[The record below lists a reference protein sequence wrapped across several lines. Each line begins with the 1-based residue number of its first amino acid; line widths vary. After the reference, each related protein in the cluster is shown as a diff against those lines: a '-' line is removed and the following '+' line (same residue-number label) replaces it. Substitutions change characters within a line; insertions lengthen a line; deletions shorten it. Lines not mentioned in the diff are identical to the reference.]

1 MPPGLASGVEALL
14 RLLEGGGDP
23 DAIFFAGDVLAIGAI
38 LECARRGWQVP
49 DKVAIAA
56 FDNIDLLGHLVPPVT
71 TLRLPRLEIGRRSAE
86 VLLDRIQGRATGAVS
101 VDLRFEIIHRAST

>member
-1 MPPGLASGVEALL
+1 
-14 RLLEGGGDP
+14 
-23 DAIFFAGDVLAIGAI
+23 
-38 LECARRGWQVP
+38 LECARRGWRVP